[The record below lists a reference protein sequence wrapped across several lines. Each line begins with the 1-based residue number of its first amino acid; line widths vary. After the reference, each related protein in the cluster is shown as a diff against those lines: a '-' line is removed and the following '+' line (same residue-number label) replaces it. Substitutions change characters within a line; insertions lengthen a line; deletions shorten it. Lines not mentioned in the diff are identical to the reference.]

1 MNNEPTLDQ
10 IDDYNG
16 NESPKKRNTIR
27 LVVLLL
33 IILGVFYSISNSNRS
48 DVVKSEYIGTTEN
61 PGITI
66 PNK

>member
-16 NESPKKRNTIR
+16 NESPKKRKTVR
-27 LVVLLL
+27 LIVLFL
-33 IILGVFYSISNSNRS
+33 IVIGITYSVSKYNNLQES
-48 DVVKSEYIGTTEN
+48 DYIGTKEN
-61 PGITI
+61 PGINL